1 LAHLLD
7 FTRFHHHKKTHCA
20 ASIKRQ
26 IVEENTNLLKHQKLG
41 EIFAKMNLSELP
53 AISGH
58 VNEVLKITLNK
69 RASVNC
75 VSKVI
80 LKDYSLTNKILQVAN
95 SAYYLR
101 GPHVSTIERAVS
113 ALGLEVVRELAVSIS
128 LIEEFLKS
136 GGEKDDLSKQMAI
149 SLLSANLSKLLV
161 QKYKIPVSP
170 EEAYICSLLHD
181 LGRIIMTIYFPD
193 VYRRIEA
200 GTTRGSSEDAMC
212 RLMFKQLTFSEIGQ
226 EIARFWNF
234 SDTIIA
240 CMDPNPPEVESSVE
254 PLPLLQ
260 NLAVFSNLFIRD
272 ICDKKPP
279 HIMARRFKNLFPIK
293 MLPILEMCIGLA
305 DTVGSVSGVIRY
317 GLTKLKY
324 RSKSIDTA
332 NRYMKKAAPQD
343 TAPQ

>member
-1 LAHLLD
+1 MEQTA
-7 FTRFHHHKKTHCA
+7 
-20 ASIKRQ
+20 
-26 IVEENTNLLKHQKLG
+26 NLGRNQKLS

-69 RASVNC
+69 RASVTC
-75 VSKVI
+75 VSAVI

-101 GPHVSTIERAVS
+101 GAHISTIERAVS
-113 ALGLEVVRELAVSIS
+113 TLGLDVVRELAVSIS

-136 GGEKDDLSKQMAI
+136 GGEKEGLSKQMAI

-170 EEAYICSLLHD
+170 EEAYICTLLHD

-226 EIARFWNF
+226 EIACFWNF
-234 SDTIIA
+234 SGTIIA
-240 CMDPNPPEVESSVE
+240 CMDPNPPEVESSVDE
-254 PLPLLQ
+254 LHILQ

-279 HIMARRFKNLFPIK
+279 HIMARRFKDLFPIK
-293 MLPILEMCIGLA
+293 MIPVLEMCISLA

-324 RSKSIDTA
+324 RSKCIDTA
-332 NRYMKKAAPQD
+332 NKYRKKAPPPEP
-343 TAPQ
+343 TP

>member
-1 LAHLLD
+1 MAQD
-7 FTRFHHHKKTHCA
+7 TSSMK
-20 ASIKRQ
+20 
-26 IVEENTNLLKHQKLG
+26 NQKLT
-41 EIFAKMNLSELP
+41 EIFTKMNLSELP

-58 VNEVLKITLNK
+58 VNEVLEITLNK
-69 RASVNC
+69 SASVTA
-75 VSKVI
+75 VSNII
-80 LKDYSLTNKILQVAN
+80 LKDYSLTNKVLQVAN
-95 SAYYLR
+95 SAYYIR
-101 GPHVSTIERAVS
+101 GKSISTIERAVG
-113 ALGLEVVRELAVSIS
+113 ALGLEVVRELAVSIC

-136 GGEKDDLSKQMAI
+136 GGEKEGLSKQLAI
-149 SLLSANLSKLLV
+149 SLLSANLSKLLI

-170 EEAYICSLLHD
+170 EEAYICTLLHD

-240 CMDPNPPEVESSVE
+240 CMDPNPPDAESSVDE
-254 PLPLLQ
+254 LHLLQ

-272 ICDKKPP
+272 LCDKRPP
-279 HIMARRFKNLFPIK
+279 HIMARQFKNLFPIK
-293 MLPILEMCIGLA
+293 MLPVLEMCINLA

-324 RSKSIDTA
+324 RSKCIDTA
-332 NRYMKKAAPQD
+332 SKYMKKSAPQD
-343 TAPQ
+343 SPQQ

>member
-1 LAHLLD
+1 
-7 FTRFHHHKKTHCA
+7 
-20 ASIKRQ
+20 
-26 IVEENTNLLKHQKLG
+26 
-41 EIFAKMNLSELP
+41 MNLSELP

-69 RASVNC
+69 RASVSC
-75 VSKVI
+75 VSAVI

-101 GPHVSTIERAVS
+101 GAHVSTIERAVS
-113 ALGLEVVRELAVSIS
+113 ALGLDVVRELAVSIS

-136 GGEKDDLSKQMAI
+136 GGEKDGLSKQMAI

-170 EEAYICSLLHD
+170 EEAYICTLLHD

-212 RLMFKQLTFSEIGQ
+212 RLMFKQLTFGEIGQ

-240 CMDPNPPEVESSVE
+240 CMDSHPPEVESVVDE
-254 PLPLLQ
+254 LHILQ

-272 ICDKKPP
+272 LCDKRPP

-293 MLPILEMCIGLA
+293 MLPVLEMCVTLA

-324 RSKSIDTA
+324 RSKCIATA
-332 NRYMKKAAPQD
+332 NKYLKKATTPESMPQ
-343 TAPQ
+343 

>member
-1 LAHLLD
+1 MHA
-7 FTRFHHHKKTHCA
+7 RA
-20 ASIKRQ
+20 RRQKRNP
-26 IVEENTNLLKHQKLG
+26 VEQDTGSVLKNQKLT
-41 EIFAKMNLSELP
+41 EIFAKMNLGELP

-69 RASVNC
+69 RASVSC
-75 VSKVI
+75 VSSVI
-80 LKDYSLTNKILQVAN
+80 LQDYSLTNKVLQVAN
-95 SAYYLR
+95 SAYYIR
-101 GPHVSTIERAVS
+101 GMRVSTIERAVA

-136 GGEKDDLSKQMAI
+136 GGEKDGLSRQMAI

-161 QKYKIPVSP
+161 EKYKIPVSP
-170 EEAYICSLLHD
+170 KEAYVCTLLHD

-212 RLMFKQLTFSEIGQ
+212 RLMFKQLTFHEIGA

-234 SDTIIA
+234 ADTIIA
-240 CMDPNPPEVESSVE
+240 CMDSNPPEAESLVDE
-254 PLPLLQ
+254 LHILQ

-272 ICDKKPP
+272 ICDNRPP

-293 MLPILEMCIGLA
+293 MLPVLEICLSLG

-324 RSKSIDTA
+324 RSKCIAVTDKY
-332 NRYMKKAAPQD
+332 RKKAA
-343 TAPQ
+343 A

>member
-1 LAHLLD
+1 
-7 FTRFHHHKKTHCA
+7 
-20 ASIKRQ
+20 
-26 IVEENTNLLKHQKLG
+26 VEQDTNLIKNQKLG

-69 RASVNC
+69 RASVTA
-75 VSKVI
+75 VSAVI

-101 GPHVSTIERAVS
+101 GAHISTIERAVS
-113 ALGLEVVRELAVSIS
+113 TLGLDVVRELAVSIS

-136 GGEKDDLSKQMAI
+136 GGEKDALSTQMAI

-170 EEAYICSLLHD
+170 EEAYICALLHD

-240 CMDPNPPEVESSVE
+240 CMDSNPPEVESSVDE
-254 PLPLLQ
+254 LHILQ

-272 ICDKKPP
+272 LCDKNPP
-279 HIMARRFKNLFPIK
+279 HIMARRFKKLFPIK
-293 MLPILEMCIGLA
+293 MLPVLEICISLA

-324 RSKSIDTA
+324 RSKCIATA
-332 NRYMKKAAPQD
+332 NKYQKKAPPD
-343 TAPQ
+343 PTAA

>member
-1 LAHLLD
+1 
-7 FTRFHHHKKTHCA
+7 
-20 ASIKRQ
+20 
-26 IVEENTNLLKHQKLG
+26 
-41 EIFAKMNLSELP
+41 MNLSELP

-75 VSKVI
+75 VAAVI

-101 GPHVSTIERAVS
+101 GAHISTIERAVS
-113 ALGLEVVRELAVSIS
+113 TLGLDVVRELAVSIS

-136 GGEKDDLSKQMAI
+136 GGEKEGLSKQMAI

-170 EEAYICSLLHD
+170 EEAYICTLLHD

-240 CMDPNPPEVESSVE
+240 CMDTNPPEVESSVDD
-254 PLPLLQ
+254 LHILQ

-272 ICDKKPP
+272 LCDKKPP
-279 HIMARRFKNLFPIK
+279 HIMARRFKNLFPVK
-293 MLPILEMCIGLA
+293 MLPVLEMCISLA
-305 DTVGSVSGVIRY
+305 DTVGNVSGVIRY

-324 RSKSIDTA
+324 RSKCIDIA
-332 NRYMKKAAPQD
+332 NKYQKKPPPPEP
-343 TAPQ
+343 TPL

>member
-1 LAHLLD
+1 
-7 FTRFHHHKKTHCA
+7 
-20 ASIKRQ
+20 
-26 IVEENTNLLKHQKLG
+26 
-41 EIFAKMNLSELP
+41 MNLSELP

-75 VSKVI
+75 VSAVI

-101 GPHVSTIERAVS
+101 GAHVTTIERAVS
-113 ALGLEVVRELAVSIS
+113 ALGLDVVRELAVSIS
-128 LIEEFLKS
+128 LIEEFLKC
-136 GGEKDDLSKQMAI
+136 GGEKDGLSKQMAI

-161 QKYKIPVSP
+161 QTYRIPVAP

-200 GTTRGSSEDAMC
+200 GTTSGSSEDAMC
-212 RLMFKQLTFSEIGQ
+212 RLMFKQLTFHEIGQ

-240 CMDPNPPEVESSVE
+240 CMDPNPPEVESLVDE
-254 PLPLLQ
+254 LHILQ

-272 ICDKKPP
+272 ICNKKPP
-279 HIMARRFKNLFPIK
+279 HIMARRFKKLFPIK
-293 MLPILEMCIGLA
+293 MLTVLAMCLSLA

-324 RSKSIDTA
+324 RSKCIDTA
-332 NRYMKKAAPQD
+332 NKYQKKSPSDPTAA
-343 TAPQ
+343 

>member
-1 LAHLLD
+1 MEQD
-7 FTRFHHHKKTHCA
+7 PRSVK
-20 ASIKRQ
+20 
-26 IVEENTNLLKHQKLG
+26 NQKLS

-69 RASVNC
+69 RASITC
-75 VSKVI
+75 VSNVI
-80 LKDYSLTNKILQVAN
+80 LKNYSLTNKILQVAN
-95 SAYYLR
+95 SAYYIR
-101 GPHVSTIERAVS
+101 GTRISTIERAVAS
-113 ALGLEVVRELAVSIS
+113 LGLDVVRELAVSIS
-128 LIEEFLKS
+128 LIEEFLKC
-136 GGEKDDLSKQMAI
+136 GGEKDGLSKQMAI

-161 QKYKIPVSP
+161 QTYRIPVSP

-240 CMDPNPPEVESSVE
+240 CMDPNPPETESLVDTQH
-254 PLPLLQ
+254 LLQ
-260 NLAVFSNLFIRD
+260 NIAVFSNLFIRA
-272 ICDKKPP
+272 ICEKKPP
-279 HIMARRFKNLFPIK
+279 HVMARRFKNLFPIK
-293 MLPILEMCIGLA
+293 MLPVLEMCLTLA
-305 DTVGSVSGVIRY
+305 DTMGSVSGVIRY
-317 GLTKLKY
+317 GLTKLKF
-324 RSKSIDTA
+324 RSTCIATAQKYQKKTPSDSI
-332 NRYMKKAAPQD
+332 AA
-343 TAPQ
+343 

>member
-1 LAHLLD
+1 MEQD
-7 FTRFHHHKKTHCA
+7 PSSVK
-20 ASIKRQ
+20 
-26 IVEENTNLLKHQKLG
+26 NQKLS

-69 RASVNC
+69 RASITC
-75 VSKVI
+75 VSNVI

-95 SAYYLR
+95 SAYYIR
-101 GPHVSTIERAVS
+101 GARISTIERAVAS
-113 ALGLEVVRELAVSIS
+113 LGLDVVRELAVSIS
-128 LIEEFLKS
+128 LIEEFLKC
-136 GGEKDDLSKQMAI
+136 GGEKDGLSKQMAI

-161 QKYKIPVSP
+161 QTYRIPVSP
-170 EEAYICSLLHD
+170 EEAYICTLLHD

-200 GTTRGSSEDAMC
+200 GTTSGSSEDAMC
-212 RLMFKQLTFSEIGQ
+212 RLMFKQLTFHEIGQ

-234 SDTIIA
+234 SDTITA
-240 CMDPNPPEVESSVE
+240 CMDPDPPEPESLVDT
-254 PLPLLQ
+254 LPLLQ
-260 NLAVFSNLFIRD
+260 NIAVFSNLFIRA

-293 MLPILEMCIGLA
+293 MLPVLEMCLTLA

-317 GLTKLKY
+317 GLTKLKF
-324 RSKSIDTA
+324 RSKCIATA
-332 NRYMKKAAPQD
+332 HKYQKKPASEPPAA
-343 TAPQ
+343 